1 MKSMENHNFYGF
13 VFSTISMAISNSKLH
28 QKFLGSS
35 YDFMGTTVSTEAWY
49 SRALALAAGLEF
61 FFGRQTQDSPSWGYL
76 VIRRELQDG
85 AP

>member
-1 MKSMENHNFYGF
+1 M
-13 VFSTISMAISNSKLH
+13 VISNSKIASKIPG
-28 QKFLGSS
+28 KFTWTH
-35 YDFMGTTVSTEAWY
+35 FMGTTVSTEAWY

-61 FFGRQTQDSPSWGYL
+61 FFGWQTQDSPSWGYL